1 MITRTFF
8 SHISSEQFWM
18 LKWYFVILSYQKQSD
33 ELENRECSGFIAFE
47 LLVGSIEQ
55 DIKCLKILSMLFI

>member
-1 MITRTFF
+1 
-8 SHISSEQFWM
+8 M

-33 ELENRECSGFIAFE
+33 KLENREYSGFIAFE

-55 DIKCLKILSMLFI
+55 DIKCLEILSMLFI